1 MDAYQELREGLVRAL
16 GPERAAEPEVEAALR
31 AAAAHLER
39 VAEAELEPAEG
50 FDARP

>member
-1 MDAYQELREGLVRAL
+1 MDAYRELRDGLVRAL

-39 VAEAELEPAEG
+39 VAKADPGPAEG
-50 FDARP
+50 LDARP